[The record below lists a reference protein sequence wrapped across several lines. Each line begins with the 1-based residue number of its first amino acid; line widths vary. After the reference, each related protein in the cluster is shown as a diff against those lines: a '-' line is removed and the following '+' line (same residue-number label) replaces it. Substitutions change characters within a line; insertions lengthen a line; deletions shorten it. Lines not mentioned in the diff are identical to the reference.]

1 MSQYIT
7 RRILWLFFVL
17 FVISIVTFMLMRAAP
32 GGPFAREKPLPEA
45 TIRLLNEK
53 YNLDAPLV
61 EQYLTYVGDIVFPR
75 IGEAGRPKNTAQDYL
90 INITLPSIFGENR
103 ALQWINFGPTF
114 TSRSKS
120 VNDIF
125 RENMPISFQLGLAAL
140 VVSVS
145 IGLPLGIVA
154 ALRRNTPVDYTAM
167 GIALVGVSFSV
178 IVTAPVLQYF
188 FGVQLRVVPVTG
200 WGTVPHM
207 ILPAFTLGIFNAAI
221 VARLTRASLLQVLGE
236 DYVRTARA
244 KGLPEG
250 VVITKHALKNSL
262 IPVITILGPIFAAV
276 VTGSFVVE
284 NAFGIPGMGRYFVTS
299 ITSRDYPVIMGTI
312 LLYAFIL
319 VICNLVVDIAYAWID
334 PRIRFD

>member
-1 MSQYIT
+1 VTQYIT

-17 FVISIVTFMLMRAAP
+17 FVISLVTFMLMRAAP

-45 TIRLLNEK
+45 TIRILNEK
-53 YNLDAPLV
+53 YNLDAPLA

-75 IGEAGRPKNTAQDYL
+75 IGQAGRPPNTAQDYL
-90 INITLPSIFGENR
+90 INIPLPSLFGENR

-140 VVSVS
+140 VVSVA
-145 IGLPLGIVA
+145 IGLPLGIIA
-154 ALRRNTPVDYTAM
+154 ALRRNTAVDYTAM

-188 FGVQLRVVPVTG
+188 FGVQLRVVPVSG

>member
-1 MSQYIT
+1 
-7 RRILWLFFVL
+7 
-17 FVISIVTFMLMRAAP
+17 
-32 GGPFAREKPLPEA
+32 
-45 TIRLLNEK
+45 
-53 YNLDAPLV
+53 
-61 EQYLTYVGDIVFPR
+61 LTYVGDIVFPR
-75 IGEAGRPKNTAQDYL
+75 IGQAGRPPNTAQDYL
-90 INITLPSIFGENR
+90 INITLPSLFGENR

-125 RENMPISFQLGLAAL
+125 RENMPISFQLGIAAL
-140 VVSVS
+140 VVSVA
-145 IGLPLGIVA
+145 IGLPLGIIA
-154 ALRRNTPVDYTAM
+154 ALRRNTAVDYTAM